1 MKDKMTSTDNK
12 VTAHSLGS
20 INTVKSLAK
29 HNALYI
35 YSTLT
40 MMLFKLSER
49 LFRLGLG
56 EALPKNSNLSQRKAL
71 ICGLKFTHWLTNHDI
86 KNQY

>member
-20 INTVKSLAK
+20 INSVKSLAK

-56 EALPKNSNLSQRKAL
+56 EALPKNSNLSVCSEKSL
-71 ICGLKFTHWLTNHDI
+71 DLWVEIITLSHKT
-86 KNQY
+86 

>member
-20 INTVKSLAK
+20 INTVKSLMFC
-29 HNALYI
+29 I

-56 EALPKNSNLSQRKAL
+56 EALPKHSNLSVLFREKP
-71 ICGLKFTHWLTNHDI
+71 
-86 KNQY
+86 